1 MESSEVKFMNW
12 VNDNYE
18 DIKSKLY
25 AYCNNQK
32 KTFDE
37 DIFQDT
43 IIKIYDKIEKHGIK
57 DDSEQGF
64 LNYFFL
70 SFKNNTMREGQY
82 SRNRKKVYVEDIN
95 AKYDDFF
102 NEAFNPS
109 NVKVEKDLKAD
120 FSAIYLAAKAEEWA
134 IENNKLINF
143 QLWKIKN
150 FVNKMTYKKLAEMT
164 KIKNARTLCLEIK
177 NYLKENVTKKEID
190 EAFEDWIE
198 DQKLNFID

>member
-1 MESSEVKFMNW
+1 
-12 VNDNYE
+12 
-18 DIKSKLY
+18 
-25 AYCNNQK
+25 
-32 KTFDE
+32 
-37 DIFQDT
+37 
-43 IIKIYDKIEKHGIK
+43 
-57 DDSEQGF
+57 
-64 LNYFFL
+64 
-70 SFKNNTMREGQY
+70 MREGQY
-82 SRNRKKVYVEDIN
+82 SRNRKKVYVEDISQ
-95 AKYDDFF
+95 KYDDYF
-102 NEAFNPS
+102 NETFNPS

-164 KIKNARTLCLEIK
+164 GIKNARTLCLEIK

-198 DQKLNFID
+198 EQKLNFID